1 MQVDALARTVLI
13 DRLLDLEERAA
24 HLSVMADIAANAAWR
39 ARQEADQA
47 QRLLSEVK
55 VFIALLPDDS
65 TLELLAP
72 RDADDPAKRL
82 GVRVRHR
89 TARRKERSAP
99 QSKDQPA
106 PSFSDLVAAIN
117 PQPRVLRPDRE
128 EPSPCPDVHVPAN
141 SVTAAPM
148 TIPTF
153 TAAAAGAESS

>member
-65 TLELLAP
+65 TL
-72 RDADDPAKRL
+72 
-82 GVRVRHR
+82 GSVRSR
-89 TARRKERSAP
+89 
-99 QSKDQPA
+99 
-106 PSFSDLVAAIN
+106 
-117 PQPRVLRPDRE
+117 
-128 EPSPCPDVHVPAN
+128 
-141 SVTAAPM
+141 
-148 TIPTF
+148 
-153 TAAAAGAESS
+153 